1 MQLKMNAF
9 PSAWESPQR
18 TILRLFPSRPWRM
31 GLTKPYAPSHNRWN
45 PNIEEPENAE
55 VEAARREYAGD
66 PKRLAQQMRQV
77 WARYEA
83 RLPTPSYPRIAD
95 HIDHAVKLGGVDH
108 VGLGS
113 DFDGVDSV
121 PRGMEDASKLPNL
134 VRGLARRG
142 YSEEDL
148 GKILGG
154 NLLRVMKQVERVA
167 REMPPRK

>member
-1 MQLKMNAF
+1 
-9 PSAWESPQR
+9 
-18 TILRLFPSRPWRM
+18 M